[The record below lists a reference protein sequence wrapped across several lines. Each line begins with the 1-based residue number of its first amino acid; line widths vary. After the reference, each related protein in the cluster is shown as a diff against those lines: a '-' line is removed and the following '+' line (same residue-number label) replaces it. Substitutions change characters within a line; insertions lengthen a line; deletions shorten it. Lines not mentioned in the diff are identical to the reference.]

1 MASLNHF
8 KKTSYRPREG
18 KYLEEKKISFIGCGN
33 MGEAI
38 LKGLLGSLFLQAGEV
53 GFFEKD
59 ASRRDYIKSKYQ
71 IDAAD
76 DVCGAAGISK
86 YLLIAVKPQNIAKL
100 MEELKQCFKPQRSC
114 IISILAGISTS
125 YYEEKLGNK
134 ASVIRVMPNTPA
146 LYNKGMVTISPGRNA
161 GRKDLDFV
169 TGLMEKIGSSIVIAE
184 DLQHISTAI
193 NGSGPA
199 YFFLFC
205 KALVG
210 AAVNNGLDPDT
221 ARKLAANTMIGA
233 GEMIKRSEMDLE
245 ELISRV
251 ASPGGTTE
259 KALLVFGKHD
269 FEKIVEKA
277 VESAL
282 KRSMELE
289 KEMV

>member
-1 MASLNHF
+1 L
-8 KKTSYRPREG
+8 K
-18 KYLEEKKISFIGCGN
+18 EKKISFIGCGN

-38 LKGLLGSLFLQAGEV
+38 LKGLLESSFLKSTEV

-59 ASRRDYIKSKYQ
+59 TARMEFIRNNYHIE
-71 IDAAD
+71 
-76 DVCGAAGISK
+76 GAEDICIAVENSK
-86 YLLIAVKPQNIAKL
+86 YLLIAVKPQNIAPL
-100 MEELKQCFKPQRSC
+100 MKELKKCFNPGKNC
-114 IISILAGISTS
+114 IISIIAGISTS
-125 YYEEKLGNK
+125 YFEKNLGIG

-146 LYNKGMVTISPGRNA
+146 LYNKGMVTISPGKKA
-161 GRKDLDFV
+161 GRQELDFV
-169 TGLMEKIGSSIVIAE
+169 NGLMEKIGSSIIIKE

-205 KALVG
+205 KALME

-221 ARKLAANTMIGA
+221 ARKLAAETMIGA
-233 GEMIKRSEMDLE
+233 GEMVKRSEMDLD

-259 KALLVFGKHD
+259 KALMTFGHRKL
-269 FEKIVEKA
+269 EQIVGEA
-277 VESAL
+277 VENAL

-289 KEMV
+289 KEMI

>member
-1 MASLNHF
+1 
-8 KKTSYRPREG
+8 
-18 KYLEEKKISFIGCGN
+18 

-38 LKGLLGSLFLQAGEV
+38 LKGLLGSSFLKAGEV

-59 ASRRDYIKSKYQ
+59 DTRRDFIRNKYC

-76 DVCGAAGISK
+76 DVCRTAYVSK
-86 YLLIAVKPQNIAKL
+86 YLLIAVKPQDIAL
-100 MEELKQCFKPQRSC
+100 LIEELKQCFSQENNC
-114 IISILAGISTS
+114 IISILVGISTS
-125 YYEEKLGNK
+125 YYEKKLGTG

-161 GRKDLDFV
+161 GRQDLDFV
-169 TGLMEKIGSSIVIAE
+169 TGLMGKIGSSIVIEE

-205 KALVG
+205 KALIE
-210 AAVNNGLDPDT
+210 AAVNNGLDMDT
-221 ARKLAANTMIGA
+221 AGKLAADTMIGA
-233 GEMIKRSEMDLE
+233 GEMIKRSELSLE

-251 ASPGGTTE
+251 ASPGGATE
-259 KALLVFGKHD
+259 KALLTFDKCKFGK
-269 FEKIVEKA
+269 IVTEA

-282 KRSMELE
+282 KRSRELE
-289 KEMV
+289 REMI

>member
-1 MASLNHF
+1 LPGLQGR
-8 KKTSYRPREG
+8 KILK
-18 KYLEEKKISFIGCGN
+18 EKIISFIGCGN

-38 LKGLLGSLFLQAGEV
+38 LKGLLGSSFLKASEV

-59 ASRRDYIKSKYQ
+59 AARRDLIKNIYQ
-71 IDAAD
+71 VDAAD
-76 DVCGAAGISK
+76 DVCSASVISK
-86 YLLIAVKPQNIAKL
+86 YLLIAVKPQNIAQL
-100 MEELKQCFKPQRSC
+100 MDELKECFKPESNC

-125 YYEEKLGNK
+125 YFEKNLGNG

-146 LYNKGMVTISPGRNA
+146 LYNKGMVTISPGKNA
-161 GRKDLDFV
+161 EKKDLDFV
-169 TGLMEKIGSSIVIAE
+169 KGLMDKIGSSIVIEE

-205 KALVG
+205 KALIE

-221 ARKLAANTMIGA
+221 ARKLAADTMIGS
-233 GEMIKRSEMDLE
+233 GEMIKRSQMDLE

-259 KALLVFGKHD
+259 KALLTFSNRK
-269 FEKIVEKA
+269 FEKIVAEA
-277 VESAL
+277 VENAL

-289 KEMV
+289 REMI